1 MMMKPSSSS
10 KLTLRKPSNSGF
22 LEYNPMLGNARLL
35 KPLRQTFNDFKN
47 AKSSSNLIMA
57 INPNDD
63 DEVIH

>member
-22 LEYNPMLGNARLL
+22 LDYNPMLGNARLL

-47 AKSSSNLIMA
+47 AKTSSNLIMA
-57 INPNDD
+57 SNDND